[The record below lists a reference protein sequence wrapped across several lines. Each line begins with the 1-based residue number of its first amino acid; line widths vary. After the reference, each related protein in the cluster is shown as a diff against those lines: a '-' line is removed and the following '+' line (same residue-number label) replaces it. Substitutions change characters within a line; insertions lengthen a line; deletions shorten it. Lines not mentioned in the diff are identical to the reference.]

1 MATSGS
7 TNFSVTRDSIITR
20 ACRILGVTTQGD
32 TPTATQISEAA
43 EALNGLVKALVADG
57 MPLWGIKESS
67 FSMTASTRNYRIGLS
82 QTVNIP
88 KPLKIMHGFIRHT
101 ATTRDQPVSVITRDE
116 YDRLTSKTATG
127 VPVQMYYDPQ
137 LSYGD
142 LYLYPAPNTAIATD
156 YTMHIVYQRPF
167 EDFDATGDEPDFPQE
182 WYDALTFLLADRLAP
197 EYGLDADHR
206 MDIQKRAMQY
216 KAEALSFGTERG
228 SFYFQIDR
236 RYN

>member
-7 TNFSVTRDSIITR
+7 TNYSTSRDSLIARALRIT
-20 ACRILGVTTQGD
+20 GVLSQGE
-32 TPTATQISEAA
+32 TATATQVTEAS
-43 EALNGLVKALVADG
+43 EALNGLTKALIADG

-88 KPLKIMHGFIRHT
+88 KPLKILRGFIRQT
-101 ATTRDQPVSVITRDE
+101 ANTTDQPVTLITRDE

-127 VPVQMYYDPQ
+127 VPVQMFYDPQ

-142 LYLYPAPNTAIATD
+142 LYLYPAPNATIASN

-167 EDFDATGDEPDFPQE
+167 EDFDAAGDEPDFPQE
-182 WYDALTFLLADRLAP
+182 WYDALAYLLADRLAP
-197 EYGLDADHR
+197 EYGVSMEHR

-228 SFYFQIDR
+228 SFYFQVDR